1 MIRIRTKEEG
11 LLLGGRVLF
20 ILESIVNYYY
30 LVTLIGEDPTEL

>member
-20 ILESIVNYYY
+20 ILESLANYY
-30 LVTLIGEDPTEL
+30 LIVCIGKDPTKR